1 MSSTEIGTHTQRN
14 TIELGNATLKQL
26 MEIAEVF
33 SEIPVGGEIQES
45 TPEWNGKRVVW
56 FAIYHEPDLSYEFNI
71 TMMGLLED
79 GRFIVGND
87 SGCSCPSPFAEG
99 KDYYEAQ
106 PLSKAM
112 TFEHINYLPVDW
124 LSQLKGPVKSIHR
137 VACQPETVSHRDIII
152 EDDEEIR
159 SWMLG
164 VYGLEKFVQDSKAK
178 IRAED
183 EKVGRILIIEASG
196 SPIVFLEV
204 KDTTSGD
211 PFLLRL
217 PPHIV
222 DKRWHSAS
230 GSVVLDAKAWTFG
243 LMGTDLLEI
252 VES

>member
-1 MSSTEIGTHTQRN
+1 MSSTEIGTHTRRN
-14 TIELGNATLKQL
+14 TLEVGDATLRRLK
-26 MEIAEVF
+26 EIAEVF
-33 SEIPVGGEIQES
+33 SEIPVGGQIGGS

-56 FAIYHEPDLSYEFNI
+56 FAVYDEPDMSYEFNT

-99 KDYYEAQ
+99 SDYYEAQ
-106 PLSKAM
+106 PLSRAM
-112 TFEHINYLPVDW
+112 TFEYIYYLPVDW

-159 SWMLG
+159 SWMIA
-164 VYGLEKFVQDSKAK
+164 VYGLERFVVDSKAK
-178 IRAED
+178 VHAED
-183 EKVGRILIIEASG
+183 PGVGRILAIQASG
-196 SPIVFLEV
+196 TPIVFLEV
-204 KDTTSGD
+204 MDTTSGD

-217 PPHIV
+217 PPTII
-222 DKRWHSAS
+222 DRRWRAP
-230 GSVVLDAKAWTFG
+230 GGNLVLDAKAWTFG
-243 LMGTDLLEI
+243 LRDTDLSEI